1 MRSDVAYRGR
11 PDALTERAA
20 ADLRIGVRF
29 ALRADPGE
37 LFADARAIESAGAD
51 SLWFD
56 AADGDPYVALAALAA
71 ITWRIRL
78 VAKGAPK
85 GAGRETCAHL
95 ARGRLVVA
103 EHSGERWTH
112 LPFPENR
119 TKWREARAAA
129 TAAGVT
135 GVTLPND
142 QRLLDLLR
150 NPDQEDDRGDLNI
163 AVG

>member
-1 MRSDVAYRGR
+1 MTD
-11 PDALTERAA
+11 PAA
-20 ADLRIGVRF
+20 ADIRIGVRF
-29 ALRADPGE
+29 ALSGEPGE

-71 ITWRIRL
+71 VTWRIRL
-78 VAKGAPK
+78 VAKGAPR
-85 GAGRETCAHL
+85 GSGRATCASL
-95 ARGRLVVA
+95 SRGRLVVA
-103 EHSGERWTH
+103 EESGERWQH

-119 TKWREARAAA
+119 AKWREARAAA
-129 TAAGVT
+129 TAAGAT
-135 GVTLPND
+135 GVTLPNG